1 MEDGSLYSGKI
12 LRQGLRFYRIL
23 QKRGCGGNA
32 GVWTASGL
40 LSGKKYAVKVRKKER
55 SENGKRCRGFLSPLA
70 AEAELLKEMEQSAE
84 KSAWKDNRKGFGIRP
99 AGRGFP
105 RCIVWFQDERQEYL
119 VMEYLEGKTIG
130 ECLREGKL
138 FVFPEILR
146 IGQEICGILERLHDR
161 SVPLPYLD
169 LSPDNVF
176 LDREENVWLLDL
188 GAASSWRRR
197 AVMKEQIMYGTR
209 GYAAPEQYRG
219 AAFPSSDIYG
229 TGMLLRRILQSQRN
243 SAECAKD
250 KAENPEHAGE
260 DPVIRMEKI
269 LDCCTCENPQDR
281 YQDAGELKRELERLL
296 RVCRDPDTEELQRK
310 NLI

>member
-12 LRQGLRFYRIL
+12 LRQGPRFYRIL

-55 SENGKRCRGFLSPLA
+55 SENGKRFSGFLTPLA
-70 AEAELLKEMEQSAE
+70 AEAELLKEVERSAV
-84 KSAWKDNRKGFGIRP
+84 KSACKDNRKGFGKSP
-99 AGRGFP
+99 ASGGFP
-105 RCIVWFQDERQEYL
+105 HCIGWFQDERQEYL

-130 ECLREGKL
+130 ACLREGKS
-138 FVFPEILR
+138 FSFPEILR
-146 IGQEICGILERLHDR
+146 IGQEVCGILEKLHNR

-176 LDREENVWLLDL
+176 LDRKETVWLLDL

-197 AVMKEQIMYGTR
+197 AVMEKQVMYGTP

-219 AAFPSSDIYG
+219 VAFPASDIYG
-229 TGMLLRRILQSQRN
+229 TGMLLRRIWESERN
-243 SAECAKD
+243 LVECAKN
-250 KAENPEHAGE
+250 KEKNPESMGE
-260 DPVIRMEKI
+260 DPVIRLERI
-269 LDCCTCENPQDR
+269 LSCCTREDPQDR
-281 YQDAGELKRELERLL
+281 YQDAGELRRNLERLSGF
-296 RVCRDPDTEELQRK
+296 CCNSDMEELQQRK
-310 NLI
+310 V